1 MSAPATPG
9 PQQEELSY
17 RIELWHHAEAGGG
30 VELVLARALNAQ
42 LGHAIF
48 NAVREEHPNRR
59 ITLSKGDRIIAD
71 SSK

>member
-42 LGHAIF
+42 LGM
-48 NAVREEHPNRR
+48 P
-59 ITLSKGDRIIAD
+59 
-71 SSK
+71 SSTPSGKSIPIVA